1 MKLKSTLWALAFAC
15 AAVSCSDE
23 LEGGANVP
31 DVVDGASGYAKV
43 TITLPST
50 SGVGTR
56 AYNDVFDDGLD
67 NEWAVKG
74 GIIAYFAGSSE
85 SDATFVGAYN
95 LPLGNWN
102 TSGTT
107 TDAITAERTLTVE
120 APLLE
125 DNAGTVYAL
134 VILNPHSTVIS
145 LDNNTHSLT
154 INNTE
159 YTVSTGMAV
168 SPALNLAALQAKLA
182 NQDIANYTGTNGFT
196 MLNAPL
202 ATDAVI
208 STDHDAS
215 VEILRPITIYD
226 NESDASANDG
236 TVIHLE
242 RVMAKVTLTGFDETT
257 LQMEITGLPTGYTGY
272 AQLEGWTLDVTNKS
286 TKLLHDVTGYGDW
299 FSYYSDA
306 STTQSRFVAAA
317 EPYRIYWSVD
327 GNYDG
332 NGYGTANP
340 NDPTNT
346 QWGDEFNYIASD
358 AENINWSTTIG
369 SEKPLY
375 CFENTFDVDN
385 MDMDQTTRIV
395 MKGKYYFTQ
404 ASDGDGNVTNS
415 NEDVEDP
422 SFFVIGSDEETAT
435 YTISAFIS
443 KVNEKVTSFL
453 DDTWTPGS
461 TVNAGTFDSVEGL
474 ATLLGKDATTDATDL
489 QTLLGAFGS
498 VKYYKNAQVF
508 YYVTRIEH
516 FGEELTPWND
526 EIDGK
531 PYEYTAARHLGRYG
545 VVRNNWYELNITGI
559 TGPGEPEIPDTPDTP
574 DDEETGFVKA
584 AVRILA
590 WSKRVQDVTLN

>member
-1 MKLKSTLWALAFAC
+1 
-15 AAVSCSDE
+15 
-23 LEGGANVP
+23 
-31 DVVDGASGYAKV
+31 
-43 TITLPST
+43 
-50 SGVGTR
+50 
-56 AYNDVFDDGLD
+56 
-67 NEWAVKG
+67 
-74 GIIAYFAGSSE
+74 
-85 SDATFVGAYN
+85 
-95 LPLGNWN
+95 
-102 TSGTT
+102 
-107 TDAITAERTLTVE
+107 
-120 APLLE
+120 
-125 DNAGTVYAL
+125 
-134 VILNPHSTVIS
+134 
-145 LDNNTHSLT
+145 
-154 INNTE
+154 
-159 YTVSTGMAV
+159 MAV

-306 STTQSRFVAAA
+306 NTTQSRFVAAA

-332 NGYGTANP
+332 NGYGTAKP

-385 MDMDQTTRIV
+385 MDEDQTTRIV

-404 ASDGDGNVTNS
+404 ESSGDGATNS
-415 NEDVEDP
+415 NENAEDP

-474 ATLLGKDATTDATDL
+474 ATLLGKDATTDATGL